1 MPTQPTCLSS
11 LRPTPGEHWSSAESK
26 FKGLGWLAYDK
37 QFHCYAASNLTRLWD
52 LIDLE
57 LWTVTFSGLA
67 KLHCFVCSSPY
78 HSHADCRKADPTH
91 CQNRGPGSC
100 CFSFNK
106 PSGCNRCSCQ
116 FPHVC
121 SPCRS
126 PSHAFPN
133 CTSNSPSRTS
143 PPRTP
148 AIMARNNVLLSC
160 RQCPK
165 VSLQLVVPFYSHA
178 MGSSLS
184 CQPLS
189 GVPPNYAKCVCVL
202 Y

>member
-1 MPTQPTCLSS
+1 MPTQATCLSL
-11 LRPTPGEHWSSAESK
+11 LRPTPGEHWNCLNISSAESK
-26 FKGLGWLAYDK
+26 LKGLAWLAYDE
-37 QFHCYAASNLTRLWD
+37 QFHRYTASDLTRLWD
-52 LIDLE
+52 LVDLE
-57 LWTVTFSGLA
+57 LWMVTFSGLA

-91 CQNRGPGSC
+91 CQNRGPGSF
-100 CFSFNK
+100 CFK
-106 PSGCNRCSCQ
+106 QTVCSCQ

-121 SPCRS
+121 SPCHS

-133 CTSNSPSRTS
+133 CTSNGPSRTS
-143 PPRTP
+143 PPGTP
-148 AIMARNNVLLSC
+148 AIMARNNVPLSC
-160 RQCPK
+160 CQCPE
-165 VSLQLVVPFYSHA
+165 VSLQLVGPFYCHA